1 MYAIPYIYIEIFFFS
16 FCGTYL
22 ASQGCSPDQNLTIWN
37 WENEEMVAQKAAP
50 ASEHYHLAFSHEHHT
65 KITSCGKVFFVKLFY
80 TICIDQ
86 LKSTFFRH
94 SSIEI
99 V

>member
-1 MYAIPYIYIEIFFFS
+1 MHAIPYIYIEIFFFS

-65 KITSCGKVFFVKLFY
+65 KITSCGKVFFRF
-80 TICIDQ
+80 
-86 LKSTFFRH
+86 STFFLPIGIKIMIYFQKIYV
-94 SSIEI
+94 S
-99 V
+99 